1 MGCGCKKKSNQPVNN
16 GPANVTIRLDESNN
30 PVSQPD
36 IQLTPEQQKQVDEIV
51 DKINKINL

>member
-16 GPANVTIRLDESNN
+16 EPANVTIRLNESNN

-51 DKINKINL
+51 EKINKINL